1 MKNFHV
7 FFAVF
12 HPSHAPFYRVEMIL
26 RGTVT
31 AASEVHA
38 LRIAKQKF
46 GGAPIVGE
54 AP

>member
-12 HPSHAPFYRVEMIL
+12 HPSHIPFYRVEMAL

-31 AASEVHA
+31 AASETHA
-38 LRIAKQKF
+38 MRIAKQKF
-46 GGAPIVGE
+46 GGAPIIGD
-54 AP
+54 AK